1 MAFPEQVALD
11 WLWEVRVCLPAKRM
25 RVTYPGGRKKLKGEN
40 RGEGV
45 EGAFWEL
52 EKRLGRWQD
61 PKPWEP

>member
-1 MAFPEQVALD
+1 MGGFPGTGGLGLALGG
-11 WLWEVRVCLPAKRM
+11 EGLPAKRM